1 MRSTFLSGKA
11 RKNKEADTHLP
22 NENSAIKMEKTTLD
36 STLDIR
42 YSLFVFVYSGIRL
55 QYLTLF
61 EFDFGQFKCDEH
73 KVLSLY
79 PADFKFI

>member
-1 MRSTFLSGKA
+1 MLMRSTFLSGKA

-42 YSLFVFVYSGIRL
+42 YSLFVCSGIRL

-61 EFDFGQFKCDEH
+61 EFRLWAIQMRR
-73 KVLSLY
+73 
-79 PADFKFI
+79 A